1 MNEVLSWN
9 NLNVEEQPLE
19 KIQTNQQVL
28 TWDSLNTNQEEID
41 NTTVVKS
48 ENVLSWDNLDAKPVE
63 ESKISEEINIE
74 FVNEHPKFEQ
84 TGGFDIRNIPDF
96 ESIEDASAWYGLPV
110 EQLKKFD
117 VNGDLPQERGYL
129 FDLIPEHD
137 QGVQFKTGF
146 ENVDIDK
153 KYIPTLNRDPK
164 YEADGSFDPFDEYK
178 SDWSISSEAFK
189 TIWEDELGINKD
201 NLKSVENPILKNT
214 LLYSTDVADAI
225 FRSIAT
231 VIYGTNAGIGDTVTN
246 ITGDSSKGE
255 KTFRDLNALFEGT
268 LPMQMGTGMASVRSW
283 GNTVKQVNKFN
294 KEGKKIIDDYVAITF
309 KDSPNKVKIKNELNK
324 KFDEGAIKS
333 STILKQAETNVGKI
347 LANEKIPFK
356 KIDDLNPPSRFKE
369 PTTAFDSFKDPTKL
383 WQFSE
388 SPILR
393 GIDRVFGMFRSRGN
407 KTPEMQRLY
416 DTFQAKIR
424 GNNSRAIALSK
435 NIERSINSIIKT
447 TKRSEQKTLKA
458 KLLDDI
464 QKVLIGTKSID
475 EIDVILRP
483 VVGKTR
489 NLIDDLSKQLLQS
502 EGLGAGSSSIK
513 KIINNNIGQYLR
525 QSYKLFEEGGFKP
538 SRSLIQKAFDYISK
552 ENPALS
558 KAEVEGIINKIIS
571 KGDNKSVASL
581 IESLPKKSQNI
592 FLKRKEIPLPIRELM
607 GEIKDPRFNLINTVN
622 NLTKWLEADKYFTQ
636 LKRQGANKYFFKKP
650 TGRFYKPIEG
660 KQFNPLNGWHTS
672 PEIAN
677 IIQGMDQ
684 LSMGSGFN
692 FYKPFLYAKGFS
704 QTMKTVF
711 NHVTQIRNV
720 QGGALMTM
728 FNGLNP
734 FSNTGFKAIKIVLN
748 DIGRM
753 KNEAF
758 NLKFQEY
765 LDLGI
770 VRTSVKGRELQ
781 AIFKDIQGMQSFD
794 QIRTFL
800 SNKILK
806 YPLKVAKKFEDVY
819 MGVDDIFKIIVYEKE
834 LATLQKAYPTTN
846 ISRLKQMASNITVNT
861 MPTYDKVPTSI
872 KMLRRL
878 PLGNFVSFP
887 AESIRTAIN
896 SIIQAGKEL
905 KTNNNA
911 IRIRGAKRLAGNI
924 VIGGFGMKILNEGFN
939 TVNGFTE
946 DALQAVKQFVPE
958 WSENSNI
965 ILLNDDP
972 KNIQYLDLSYTY
984 PYDIFH
990 RPIQAI
996 INQVMEGKE
1005 ANQATDTIIKNSVTD
1020 SLYEFFKPFVEE
1032 SMLTEALLDISR
1044 NQTNDGREIYNPQ
1057 SPFGDQIAEQ
1067 FYHVMNVFLAGGIP
1081 QVTKLYKSINEI
1093 KEPYGKEYD
1102 TQIELIANLAG
1113 TRVSEI
1119 NILEAFNFKIPEFNE
1134 GVKNSER
1141 LFRSVAN
1148 DQNVVPSTTYINSYL
1163 EAEKSRYKNF
1173 SDMYVKIQSALE
1185 LGVSRRDIVNTL
1197 MEKNIS
1203 KDDIGSLLRGIYIP
1217 YFPSNDTLY
1226 RIKTSGNTFP
1236 KKEIR
1241 EIYSE
1246 LARIPLNDF
1255 TTFNKYLEKGLSG
1268 E

>member
-1 MNEVLSWN
+1 MNEIVSWDIANNENQLANEVQNADNIVSWN
-9 NLNVEEQPLE
+9 VAN
-19 KIQTNQQVL
+19 
-28 TWDSLNTNQEEID
+28 DNQEVD
-41 NTTVVKS
+41 TTIQNNIV
-48 ENVLSWDNLDAKPVE
+48 SWDVNSQPTE
-63 ESKISEEINIE
+63 TSKISEEINIDYI
-74 FVNEHPKFEQ
+74 NEHPLFNETK
-84 TGGFDIRNIPDF
+84 GFDIRNIPDF
-96 ESIEDASAWYGLPV
+96 ESIEDASAWYNIPV

-117 VNGDLPQERGYL
+117 VNGNAPQEAGYL
-129 FDLIPEHD
+129 FDSVPQQEG
-137 QGVQFKTGF
+137 GVYFKTGF

-164 YEADGSFDPFDEYK
+164 FEADGSIDPFDEYK

-214 LLYSTDVADAI
+214 ILGATDVADGI
-225 FRSIAT
+225 LRSLAT
-231 VIYGTNAGIGDTVTN
+231 VIYGTTAGIGDTITN
-246 ITGDSSKGE
+246 ITGDSSKGD
-255 KTFRDLNALFEGT
+255 KTFRELNNLFEGT
-268 LPMQMGTGMASVRSW
+268 LPLQMGTGMSSVRSW

-324 KFDEGAIKS
+324 KFDEGVLKS
-333 STILKQAETNVGKI
+333 STILEQAQTNLGKI
-347 LANEKIPFK
+347 ITNEKIPFN
-356 KIDDLNPPSRFKE
+356 KIDDLNPTSRFKE
-369 PTTAFDSFKDPTKL
+369 PSTAFDSFKDPKKL

-393 GIDRVFGMFRSRGN
+393 GIDRVFGVFRSRGN
-407 KTPEMQRLY
+407 KTPQMQRLY
-416 DTFQAKIR
+416 DSFQGKIR
-424 GNNSRAIALSK
+424 GNNSRAISLSK
-435 NIERSINSIIKT
+435 NIERSINNIIKT
-447 TKRSEQKTLKA
+447 SKRSERKSLKT

-464 QKVLIGTKSID
+464 QQVLVGTKSID
-475 EIDVILRP
+475 DIDSILKP

-525 QSYKLFEEGGFKP
+525 QSYKLFEEGGFSP
-538 SRSLIQKAFDYISK
+538 SKSLIQKAFDYISK
-552 ENPALS
+552 ENPALT

-571 KGDNKSVASL
+571 KGDNKNISSL
-581 IESLPKKSQNI
+581 VESLPKKSKNI
-592 FLKRKEIPLPIRELM
+592 FLKKKEIPTPIRELM
-607 GEIKDPRFNLINTVN
+607 GEIKDPRFNLINTIN
-622 NLTKWLEADKYFTQ
+622 NLTKWLEADKYLTQ
-636 LKRQGANKYFFKKP
+636 LKQQGANKYFFREP

-677 IIQGMDQ
+677 IINGMDA
-684 LSMGSGFN
+684 LNMGSGFN

-734 FSNTGFKAIKIVLN
+734 FSKTGFNGVKIVLN

-758 NLKFQEY
+758 NIKYQEY

-794 QIRTFL
+794 QLRSFL
-800 SNKILK
+800 SDKILK
-806 YPLKVAKKFEDVY
+806 YPLKIAKKFEDVY

-846 ISRLKQMASNITVNT
+846 ISRLKQMASDITVNT
-861 MPTYDKVPTSI
+861 MPTYDKVPTAI
-872 KMLRRL
+872 KLLRRL

-887 AESIRTAIN
+887 AESLRTAFN
-896 SIIQAGKEL
+896 SILQAGKEL
-905 KTNNNA
+905 KTNNSA
-911 IRIRGAKRLAGNI
+911 IRIRGAKRLSGNI
-924 VIGGFGMKILNEGFN
+924 VIGAFGMKILNEGFN

-946 DALQAVKQFVPE
+946 DSIKAVKEFVPD

-972 KNIQYLDLSYTY
+972 DNVQFLDLSYTY

-996 INQVMEGKE
+996 INQVIEGKE
-1005 ANQATDTIIKNSVTD
+1005 SNQETNTIIKNSI
-1020 SLYEFFKPFVEE
+1020 SESMYEFFKPFVEE

-1044 NQTNDGREIYNPQ
+1044 NQTGDGREVYNPQ
-1057 SPFGDQIAEQ
+1057 SPIGDQIAEQ

-1081 QVTKLYKSINEI
+1081 QVTKLYKSINEV

-1102 TQIELIANLAG
+1102 PKIELIANLAG

-1119 NILEAFNFKIPEFNE
+1119 NVLEAFNFKIPEFNE
-1134 GVKNSER
+1134 AVKNSER
-1141 LFRSVAN
+1141 LFRSTAN
-1148 DQNVVPSTTYINSYL
+1148 NQNVVESETYIGSYID
-1163 EAEKSRYKNF
+1163 AEKSRYKEF
-1173 SDMYVKIQSALE
+1173 SDMYVKIQSAFE
-1185 LGVSRRDIVNTL
+1185 LGVSRKDIVNTL
-1197 MEKNIS
+1197 REKNIS
-1203 KDDIGSLLRGIYIP
+1203 KNDIGSLLKGTYIP

-1236 KKEIR
+1236 RDEIKK
-1241 EIYSE
+1241 IYSE

-1255 TTFNKYLEKGLSG
+1255 TTFNEYLKQGIDDE
-1268 E
+1268 